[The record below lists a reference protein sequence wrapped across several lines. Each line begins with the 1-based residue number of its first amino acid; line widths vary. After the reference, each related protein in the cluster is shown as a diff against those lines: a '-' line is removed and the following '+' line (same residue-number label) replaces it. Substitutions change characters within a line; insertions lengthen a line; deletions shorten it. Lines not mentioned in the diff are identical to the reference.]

1 MMRYLV
7 LFGYWMAAVLLL
19 AAVCMSFDYGAGRS
33 LFIATS
39 MLPAVLC
46 AQLFVPQALSAP
58 RRRAVAVAGV
68 CGGAVVVLWTS
79 MLLASCCTQL
89 VHPSSDF
96 PPLFS
101 NPIFLLILLVAFVVP
116 GHLLMAWLRRRQP
129 AERNVRFISERRR
142 VTLPLE
148 AIVRIE
154 SNDSEVLIHTAEGAV
169 YRTRTRIS
177 QWERLLDER
186 FVRIHRAWIVNADCV
201 TELSPQ
207 GVTAG
212 GVSLEFSRKYR
223 DGALAALERRRAER
237 K

>member
-1 MMRYLV
+1 MRYLV
-7 LFGYWMAAVLLL
+7 LFGYWM
-19 AAVCMSFDYGAGRS
+19 
-33 LFIATS
+33 
-39 MLPAVLC
+39 
-46 AQLFVPQALSAP
+46 
-58 RRRAVAVAGV
+58 VAVAGV

-201 TELSPQ
+201 RELSPQ
-207 GVTAG
+207 GLTAG